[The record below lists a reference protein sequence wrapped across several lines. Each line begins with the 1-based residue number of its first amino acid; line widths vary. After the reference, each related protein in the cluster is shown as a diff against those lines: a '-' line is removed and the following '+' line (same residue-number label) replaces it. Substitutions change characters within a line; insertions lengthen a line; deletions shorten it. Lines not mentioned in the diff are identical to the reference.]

1 VGGLPQEATE
11 ILVYEL
17 FTQVGPVDR
26 VSIPRAEGG
35 ETHKGFAFVQFAH
48 GAVNS
53 AEHSVNYAVNPRIS
67 IAPSVTFILPHFNLH
82 YAMGISF
89 MPWEYHCPSLWKAH
103 RHPPI
108 CQPLSC
114 TSLREFLPIPIASLA
129 PPLWNPWVLSH
140 PLVKF

>member
-1 VGGLPQEATE
+1 MGGLPQEATE

-67 IAPSVTFILPHFNLH
+67 IVPSVTFILPHFNLH
-82 YAMGISF
+82 YAMGMSLSF
-89 MPWEYHCPSLWKAH
+89 SLESHSSSTDLLTAKLH
-103 RHPPI
+103 
-108 CQPLSC
+108 LS
-114 TSLREFLPIPIASLA
+114 S
-129 PPLWNPWVLSH
+129 
-140 PLVKF
+140 